1 MEESNYFD
9 VSNLLEDIVPDRP
22 DAWKEPSPEP
32 SAPDSEPQ
40 ESVLAGIFDWLDS
53 IVMSVIAVV
62 LIFTF
67 LFRLV
72 GIVGSSMNNTLEEN
86 DRVFIYNL
94 FYTPKAGDI
103 VVISRNSSND
113 SALQESG
120 KEPIIKRV
128 IAVAGDTVDI
138 RFEDGIGYVYVNGV
152 LQDEP
157 YIREP
162 ISEYK
167 PILEAIRFPAF
178 VPDGCIFVMGDN
190 RNASLDS
197 RSALIGDCGMI
208 DTRYVLGRAVL
219 RIYPFHKIGWL

>member
-1 MEESNYFD
+1 
-9 VSNLLEDIVPDRP
+9 
-22 DAWKEPSPEP
+22 
-32 SAPDSEPQ
+32 
-40 ESVLAGIFDWLDS
+40 
-53 IVMSVIAVV
+53 
-62 LIFTF
+62 
-67 LFRLV
+67 
-72 GIVGSSMNNTLEEN
+72 MNNTLEEN